1 MSKYGNRKT
10 KVCGIVFDSA
20 AEAQRYLV
28 LRDMEDSGEISD
40 LILQPQFEILPQFSS
55 RGQHFKAVKYI
66 ADFQYM
72 KAGVIVV
79 EDVKGVSTAVFR
91 LKAKMFRYH
100 YPGIDFRVVEV

>member
-10 KVCGIVFDSA
+10 KVYGIVFDSA

-40 LILQPQFEILPQFSS
+40 LVLQPTFEILPQFSN

-66 ADFQYM
+66 ADFQYV

-91 LKAKMFRYH
+91 LKAKMFRH
-100 YPGIDFRVVEV
+100 RYPEIDFRVIKV